1 MKMNKG
7 KSAREYVVCIQNEGY
22 KASLEVRKIYQQI
35 PDDEAAKHRLIRI
48 VDESGED
55 YLYPLDFFAAISLP
69 DQVAEVF
76 SRAA

>member
-55 YLYPLDFFAAISLP
+55 YLYPLDFFAAIDLP